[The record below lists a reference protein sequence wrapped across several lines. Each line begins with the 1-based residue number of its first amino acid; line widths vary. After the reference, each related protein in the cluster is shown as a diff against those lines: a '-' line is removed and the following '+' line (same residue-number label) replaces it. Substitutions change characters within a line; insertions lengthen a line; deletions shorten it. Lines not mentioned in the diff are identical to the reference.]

1 MDHHDVRKKG
11 NLRGSINPEKL
22 KADLIASHA
31 DGTVFKDS
39 KQILTFKDKVNS
51 FLKGHFDQT
60 TFEKEQKEQAK
71 NKIHSRFDKN
81 KQRKGKKLIGL
92 FADLALKLGIDENAR
107 AINKRILFF
116 VTAFNIMISLV
127 ILLFVIANNKS
138 IDILVLFMMIL
149 WTVVFAALYL
159 LTVLMVFVYLDVR
172 MYQHVQEIEESLP
185 DFLQLASANISAG
198 MTVDR
203 ALWYAI
209 RPKFGILAV
218 EMENVAKST
227 IVGEDLEKALVKMG
241 QRYDSRMLKETIN
254 LIVEGIQ
261 SGGEMAQL
269 LNKLSTNI
277 KETQL
282 MRKEIGASVTTYAI
296 FIGAATI
303 VAAPLLFAL
312 STQLLMIIQKI
323 FGSIHIDQS
332 VGPSGLFSM
341 NFSGESISIG
351 NFKNFAILVLIIS
364 SFFSA
369 AIISVIQKGSVKEG
383 VKTIPIFIIVS
394 IILYYAASA
403 LFSSLLGGLF

>member
-11 NLRGSINPEKL
+11 RLNPQRL
-22 KADLIASHA
+22 KEEIIASHA

-39 KQILTFKDKVNS
+39 KQILTFKDKVNNL
-51 FLKGHFDQT
+51 FKAHFDQS

-71 NKIHSRFDKN
+71 NRMKSRFDKN
-81 KQRKGKKLIGL
+81 SKHKSKKLIGL
-92 FADLALKLGIDENAR
+92 FADLALKLGLDENAR
-107 AINKRILFF
+107 AINKKILSS
-116 VTAFNIMISLV
+116 VTAFNIMVSL
-127 ILLFVIANNKS
+127 IIIGFVIANNKS
-138 IDILVLFMMIL
+138 IDILVLFMMVL
-149 WTVVFAALYL
+149 WTVVFAAIYL
-159 LTVLMVFVYLDVR
+159 LTVLVVFLYLDVR
-172 MYQHVQEIEESLP
+172 MYQHVKEIEENLP

-203 ALWYAI
+203 ALWYAV
-209 RPKFGILAV
+209 RPKFGILAI

-227 IVGEDLEKALVKMG
+227 IVGEDLEKALVKLG
-241 QRYDSRMLKETIN
+241 QKYDSRMLKETIN

-261 SGGEMAQL
+261 SGGEMASL

-323 FGSIHIDQS
+323 FGSLHIDQS
-332 VGPSGLFSM
+332 VGTGSMFSM
-341 NFSGESISIG
+341 NFSGDSINIG
-351 NFKNFAILVLIIS
+351 DFRNFSILVLVIS

-403 LFSSLLGGLF
+403 MFSSLLGGLF